1 MASTSGSMHGG
12 KRINSGRKRKHDSV
26 ESRIKSW
33 SSKHKRITLTNQMF
47 VAWKDA
53 KIVAGYSACS
63 DSEFAA
69 HLLSLEYR
77 RR

>member
-1 MASTSGSMHGG
+1 MAEMPGPHGG
-12 KRINSGRKRKHDSV
+12 KRKSSGRKRKYKDDSTKKKIWGR
-26 ESRIKSW
+26 E
-33 SSKHKRITLTNQMF
+33 HKRIYLTQTIYET
-47 VAWKDA
+47 WKESKLA
-53 KIVAGYSACS
+53 AGYASCS